1 VIVFHSG
8 KRIAFM
14 KTGVHWLDEI
24 VEQANLPQRVNRDT
38 AALIY
43 GKLIGE
49 PVSKNTLRRLPIPYK
64 LVDRDSS
71 YEVANIVAAARKRLD
86 EAPVRCPLSGRPR
99 PTRPAPK
106 SLESVTP

>member
-1 VIVFHSG
+1 
-8 KRIAFM
+8 M

-24 VEQANLPQRVNRDT
+24 VEQANLPQQVNRDT

-43 GKLIGE
+43 GKLIGK

-86 EAPVRCPLSGRPR
+86 EAPVRCPLSRRPR